1 MNRVQAWNYTG
12 IEVTNLTFDNSVI
25 SSNLHFLAPLLISL
39 FSNQIQ
45 FLFSFFLI
53 ISNKKKLRSGILVY
67 NGKQYVQREK
77 NLIIGITGLCSAE
90 FMLCHKLRHILG
102 FLDCKSYHLEIF
114 FFHFSPLYLILT
126 HLEFKKLIYSY
137 FKMFTRNDLFG

>member
-1 MNRVQAWNYTG
+1 MAETG
-12 IEVTNLTFDNSVI
+12 QQFNNSFSSSSGALI
-25 SSNLHFLAPLLISL
+25 SLHFLAPLLISL

-114 FFHFSPLYLILT
+114 FFSFFSIVSNFDSLRI
-126 HLEFKKLIYSY
+126 
-137 FKMFTRNDLFG
+137 